1 VYGGYV
7 NFFGFN
13 RMVQTRKVSRIFPKV
28 VTPEKPWIKKKRY
41 QKWVK
46 KLTRKSNIVRT
57 SEEDL
62 CAGEDSICK
71 GDLGIS
77 RKYMPQFLKQEDV
90 KRFRKFIKK
99 AYGIKSSNS
108 TRRARD
114 LRPSQREISR
124 KRIKNMI
131 EKEEVLKKVLVPLI
145 ISNDNYIVDGH
156 HRWAAY
162 RMKMPDK
169 RLPVVVFEAPI
180 KDVLG
185 LAVAW
190 GAKHQD
196 F

>member
-1 VYGGYV
+1 
-7 NFFGFN
+7 
-13 RMVQTRKVSRIFPKV
+13 MVQTRKVSRIFPKQH
-28 VTPEKPWIKKKRY
+28 TSEKPWIKKARY

-46 KLTRKSNIVRT
+46 KLTRKTNVVRT
-57 SEEDL
+57 HEEDL

-71 GDLGIS
+71 GDLGIP
-77 RKYMPQFLKQEDV
+77 RKYMPQFMAKSDV
-90 KRFRKFIKK
+90 ARFRKFIKK
-99 AYGIKSSNS
+99 AYGIDSSRS

-114 LRPSQREISR
+114 LRPSQKEISR
-124 KRIKNMI
+124 KRIKNMV
-131 EKEEVLKKVLVPLI
+131 EKEDVLNKVIVPLV

-156 HRWAAY
+156 HRWAVY
-162 RMKMPDK
+162 RTKMPDK
-169 RLPVVVFEAPI
+169 RLPVVVFDAPI